1 MSSITPTFISST
13 SILYRRGR
21 HHFNLSPRQPNAT
34 FNIRYSR
41 PDQGDSSHQYGVRFR
56 VRPLCAS
63 ASPQTT
69 FTPVAAAGNDESL
82 PGKPVEHRLSTGV
95 RARTLFHIC
104 SSGTLC
110 TMSAKHSGVPFG
122 SHVDYILDA
131 EGRPVVLLAHNAT
144 HTKNLNEESRC
155 SLYCQPPSTAGQE
168 GCRSTLV
175 GKISKLPTEEV
186 EELKE
191 SYIDIHAHAADALQY
206 PDLFDFYRMD
216 VEDVFF
222 VGGYGVVSQWVDV
235 NHFAQAEPD
244 PLAFDA
250 PGIVQSINADKGED
264 LRRLCKIFLNVDDV
278 EKCTM
283 TSLDRLGFDLRI
295 WESSGEIREY
305 RVAFREVVSNRFD
318 VQSALVKAFQEAWE
332 RENGYDETWAGEDT
346 RPTVLYY
353 APL

>member
-1 MSSITPTFISST
+1 MNSIIPTFVSST
-13 SILYRRGR
+13 PVLHRRGC

-34 FNIRYSR
+34 FNIRYSH
-41 PDQGDSSHQYGVRFR
+41 PNQSDSSHQYGLRFR
-56 VRPLCAS
+56 IRALAS
-63 ASPQTT
+63 TQTT
-69 FTPVAAAGNDESL
+69 VTPVAAAGSDESI
-82 PGKPVEHRLSTGV
+82 PEKPLEHRLSTGV
-95 RARTLFHIC
+95 RARTLFHTC

-110 TMSAKHSGVPFG
+110 TMSAKHPGVPFG
-122 SHVDYILDA
+122 SHVDYILD
-131 EGRPVVLLAHNAT
+131 EDGRPVVLLAHNAT

-155 SLYCQPPSTAGQE
+155 SLYCQPPTTAGQE

-175 GKISKLPTEEV
+175 GKISKLPADEL

-206 PDLFDFYRMD
+206 SDLFDFYRME

-235 NHFAQAEPD
+235 SQFAQAEPD

-250 PGIVQSINADKGED
+250 PDIIRSINSDKGDD
-264 LRRLCKIFLNVDDV
+264 LIRLCKIFLGVDDV
-278 EKCTM
+278 QKCTM

-295 WESSGEIREY
+295 RENSGEIREY

-346 RPTVLYY
+346 RPIVLTY